1 MKPIHKLS
9 AVILL
14 GLLSVSFILENAIIF
29 EVEVTELLDRTEK
42 DKDSKEK
49 KLLFA
54 SNLCIASII
63 EQASRTELDL
73 ANLDI
78 LNGIFIDVLTP
89 PPESA

>member
-1 MKPIHKLS
+1 MKPFNKIF

-14 GLLSVSFILENAIIF
+14 CLLSVSFILENAVIF
-29 EVEVTELLDRTEK
+29 EGEVTELLDRSEK

-54 SNLCIASII
+54 SDLTIASMI
-63 EQASRTELDL
+63 EQANRTELNL

-78 LNGIFIDVLTP
+78 LNGFFVDVLTP
-89 PPESA
+89 PPEFV